1 MTAKVFIDG
10 EHGTTGLQ
18 IRTRLTGRDDLEII
32 SIPTDRRKDPAARA
46 EYLNAADVAIL
57 CLPDDA
63 AKEAVSLAASSG
75 TRFID
80 ASTAHRTADGWVFG
94 FAELTCGQA
103 KAIAT
108 AQMVSNP
115 GCYSTGAIALL
126 RPLTE
131 AGILSPDYPVTINA
145 VSGYTGGGKAMIA
158 QMEDASRE
166 DAITANHFA
175 YSLTLAHKH
184 VPEIMKHGGIQR
196 RPIFTPS
203 VGRFAQG
210 MLVNIPLFTNL
221 LNGNPSM
228 AAIHDAIA
236 SHYLGQAV
244 VEVVHPT
251 SGNALPR
258 IDAEELRD
266 TDRMKLF
273 VLGTEGKGQV
283 NLIASLDNLG
293 KGASGAA
300 VQNLDLML
308 QGAGRGLSSR
318 R

>member
-18 IRTRLTGRDDLEII
+18 IRTRLAGRADLELI

-63 AKEAVSLAASSG
+63 AKEAVALAAGSG

-94 FAELTCGQA
+94 FAEMTGGQSA
-103 KAIAT
+103 AIAT

-126 RPLTE
+126 RPLSE
-131 AGILSPDYPVTINA
+131 AGLLPSDYPVSINA
-145 VSGYTGGGKAMIA
+145 VSGYTGGGKQMIA

-175 YSLTLAHKH
+175 YALTLAHKH
-184 VPEIMKHGGIQR
+184 VPEIMKHGGITR
-196 RPIFTPS
+196 RPIFTPA

-210 MLVNIPLFTNL
+210 MLVNIPLFTDML
-221 LNGNPSM
+221 TGTPSM
-228 AAIHDAIA
+228 ATIHGALEA
-236 SHYLGQAV
+236 HYARQAV
-244 VEVVHPT
+244 VEVIAPLLGT
-251 SGNALPR
+251 AMPR

-266 TDRMKLF
+266 TDQMRLY
-273 VLGTEGKGQV
+273 VLGNDEKGQV

-308 QGAGRGLSSR
+308 KGV
-318 R
+318 

>member
-1 MTAKVFIDG
+1 MSAKIFIDG

-18 IRTRLTGRDDLEII
+18 ILARLSGRTDIELI
-32 SIPTDRRKDPAARA
+32 SIPTDRRKDPEARA
-46 EYLNAADVAIL
+46 EYLKAADVAIL

-63 AKEAVSLAASSG
+63 AKEAVALAASSG

-94 FAELTCGQA
+94 FAELTKGQA

-108 AQMVSNP
+108 AQLVSNP
-115 GCYSTGAIALL
+115 GCYSTGSIALI

-131 AGILSPDYPVTINA
+131 AGILPPDYPVTINA

-158 QMEDASRE
+158 QMEDGSRE
-166 DAITANHFA
+166 DAISANHFA
-175 YSLTLAHKH
+175 YALTLAHKH
-184 VPEIMKHGGIQR
+184 VPEIMKHGQIQR
-196 RPIFTPS
+196 RPIFTPA

-210 MLVNIPLFTNL
+210 MLVNIPLFTDM
-221 LNGNPSM
+221 LNGKPSM

-236 SHYLGQAV
+236 SHYLGQSI

-251 SGNALPR
+251 AGNAMPR

-273 VLGTEGKGQV
+273 VLGTEGKGQI

-308 QGAGRGLSSR
+308 AGA
-318 R
+318 